1 MSIKLLSV
9 NGIEN
14 IRVAEYIVDTEDEK
28 DNIPDEDKVQG
39 TKVFVVEGGNT
50 YRMNSN
56 LEWVE
61 KEE

>member
-14 IRVAEYIVDTEDEK
+14 IRAAEYIVDTEDEK

-39 TKVFVVEGGNT
+39 TKVFVVENSKS
-50 YRMNSN
+50 YKMNSS
-56 LEWVE
+56 LEWIE